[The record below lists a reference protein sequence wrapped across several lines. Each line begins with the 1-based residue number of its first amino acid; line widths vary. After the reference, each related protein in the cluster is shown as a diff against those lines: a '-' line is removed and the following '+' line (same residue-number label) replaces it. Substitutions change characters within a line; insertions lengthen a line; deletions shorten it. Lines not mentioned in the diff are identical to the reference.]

1 MTAMRKIT
9 SDEGD
14 VLIELV
20 NELAEILT
28 AIGIVEYKV
37 SKKEQVIFF
46 DTEKG
51 AQIDPALLQSFAAL
65 IENYYIDELG
75 KKCVA

>member
-1 MTAMRKIT
+1 MSAMRKIT
-9 SDEGD
+9 HDEGD
-14 VLIELV
+14 VLVELV

-51 AQIDPALLQSFAAL
+51 ARIDPARLQSFATL
-65 IENYYIDELG
+65 IENYYIDELQRTPL
-75 KKCVA
+75 